1 MSRGLQRDNLGVIQ
15 LPTVHLRNPQTD
27 APWVDLADRI
37 ALECVRRG
45 VLLFV
50 TRRRFNKIV
59 PSLMIDRDALREAFE
74 VIEAVL
80 VEDLVK
86 CQNP

>member
-1 MSRGLQRDNLGVIQ
+1 MSRCLQGDNLGVIQ

-27 APWVDLADRI
+27 GPWVDLADRI

-50 TRRRFNKIV
+50 TGRGFIKIV
-59 PSLMIDRDALREAFE
+59 PPLMIDRDALREAVE

-80 VEDLVK
+80 VEELAK